1 MGVFPRCFLGRFLGR
16 FLAGFAAII
25 ARDAPPTKPDA
36 PCGAIGAPSASSAI
50 GDWISGLFENVP
62 GELFVSEWLSLAGCG
77 ELPRA
82 VAPADDGD
90 YAPIRELARR
100 AAAERFVPG
109 IPDMP
114 EL

>member
-25 ARDAPPTKPDA
+25 ARDAPPSKPDA

-50 GDWISGLFENVP
+50 GDWISGSFENVP
-62 GELFVSEWLSLAGCG
+62 GELFVSERLSLAGCG

-100 AAAERFVPG
+100 AAAKRFAPGVPV
-109 IPDMP
+109 MP